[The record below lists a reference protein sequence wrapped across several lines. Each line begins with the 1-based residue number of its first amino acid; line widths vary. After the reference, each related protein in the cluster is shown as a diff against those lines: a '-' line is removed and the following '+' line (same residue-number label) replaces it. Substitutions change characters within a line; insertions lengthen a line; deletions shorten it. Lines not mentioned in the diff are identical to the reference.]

1 MKKIV
6 VASSN
11 PGKIKEIRTLLKGL
25 DVELLSLEEFP
36 EIKVAEETGSTFEEN
51 AFIKAKSV
59 FEQTNLLTI
68 SDDSGLEVD
77 ALNGEPGVHSARYV
91 GENATDKE
99 NCDKLLSEI
108 RNSKSDLTPSTR
120 GRFKCV
126 MCLYNGVIY
135 QKFFEGECEGNIIL
149 KMKGRNG
156 FGYDPLFVPEGYNK
170 TFAELDDET
179 KNKISH
185 RGKALKKLKEF
196 LIKV

>member
-11 PGKIKEIRTLLKGL
+11 QGKIKEIRTLLNGL
-25 DVELLSLEEFP
+25 DVELLTLKDFP
-36 EIKVAEETGSTFEEN
+36 GIKIAAETGNTFKKN

-77 ALNGEPGVHSARYV
+77 ALNGAPGIRSARYA
-91 GENATDKE
+91 GENATYKK

-108 RNSKSDLTPSTR
+108 RNSKSDLTTA
-120 GRFKCV
+120 RFKCV
-126 MCLYNGVIY
+126 LCLYNGVTY
-135 QKFFEGECEGNIIL
+135 QKFFEGECKGNIIL

-156 FGYDPLFVPEGYNK
+156 FGYDPLFVPEEYKK
-170 TFAELDDET
+170 TFAEFDDET

-185 RGKALKKLKEF
+185 RGKALKKLREF
-196 LIKV
+196 LFKTL